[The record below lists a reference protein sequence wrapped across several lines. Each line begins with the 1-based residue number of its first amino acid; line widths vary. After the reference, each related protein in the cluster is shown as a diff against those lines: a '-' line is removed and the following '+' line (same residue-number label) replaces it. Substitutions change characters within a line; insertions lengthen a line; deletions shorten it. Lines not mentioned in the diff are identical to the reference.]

1 MLLFE
6 NTYRTRDFGLLV
18 LRVGLGMMFTIHGY
32 PKLMGGQAAWTEV
45 GGVMKLVGLDFAPT
59 AWGLL
64 AAVAEAVGGQLLAVG
79 LFFRI
84 TCAALLITMIMAAI
98 MHISKGDG
106 FAGYSHAVE
115 SAFVFLGLL
124 FIGPGR
130 YSLDRLLFPGPR
142 RLYQ

>member
-1 MLLFE
+1 MTFFE

-59 AWGLL
+59 AWGFL
-64 AAVAEAVGGQLLAVG
+64 AAAAEAIGGQLLAVG

-84 TCAALLITMIMAAI
+84 TCFALLITMIMAAI
-98 MHISKGDG
+98 MHVSKGDG
-106 FAGYSHAVE
+106 FGGYSHAVE
-115 SAFVFLGLL
+115 AAFVFLGLL

-130 YSLDRLLFPGPR
+130 YSVDQLLFPEQAQ
-142 RLYQ
+142 LY

>member
-1 MLLFE
+1 
-6 NTYRTRDFGLLV
+6 
-18 LRVGLGMMFTIHGY
+18 MFTIHGY

-115 SAFVFLGLL
+115 AAFVFLGLL
-124 FIGPGR
+124 SMAPAGIASINYCFQVRVGYINRGIHHGR
-130 YSLDRLLFPGPR
+130 TAKSPIS
-142 RLYQ
+142 